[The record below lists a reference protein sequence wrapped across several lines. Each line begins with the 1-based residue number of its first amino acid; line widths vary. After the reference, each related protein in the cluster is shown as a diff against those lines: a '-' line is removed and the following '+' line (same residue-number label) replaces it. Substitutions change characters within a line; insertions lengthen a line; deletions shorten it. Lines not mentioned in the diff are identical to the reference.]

1 MRSLLAGLA
10 VACLSFLSSLPLAE
24 AHEQRTGPRGG
35 ALVDA
40 GSYHVELITRDK
52 AVEIFVSDAQ
62 DKPLPANGFKA
73 LAILAVSGKSVR
85 VTLEPA
91 PDGSKLIGAAAE
103 SLPARVKGAVQLT
116 GADGKTSTGRIN

>member
-1 MRSLLAGLA
+1 MRALIASLILIASLAG
-10 VACLSFLSSLPLAE
+10 VE

-40 GSYHVELITRDK
+40 GTYHVELVTRDK

-62 DKPLPANGFKA
+62 DKPLPATGFKA
-73 LAILAVSGKSVR
+73 LAILAVAGKSVR
-85 VTLEPA
+85 VTLEPS
-91 PDGSKLIGAAAE
+91 PDGAKLVGSAADP
-103 SLPARVKGAVQLT
+103 LPSRVKGAVQLT

>member
-1 MRSLLAGLA
+1 MRILLASLA
-10 VACLSFLSSLPLAE
+10 LATGITAAW

-40 GSYHVELITRDK
+40 GTYHVELVTRDK
-52 AVEIFVSDAQ
+52 AVEVFVSDAQ
-62 DKPLPANGFKA
+62 DKPLPATGFKA

-91 PDGSKLIGAAAE
+91 PDGSKLVGSAAE
-103 SLPARVKGAVQLT
+103 ALPARVKGAVQLT

>member
-1 MRSLLAGLA
+1 MRSLFASIALAT
-10 VACLSFLSSLPLAE
+10 SLVPAI
-24 AHEQRTGPRGG
+24 AHEQRVGPRGG

-40 GSYHVELITRDK
+40 GTYHVELVTRDK
-52 AVEIFVSDAQ
+52 AIEIFVSDAQ

>member
-1 MRSLLAGLA
+1 MRTFFASLVLALGLVSA
-10 VACLSFLSSLPLAE
+10 F

-40 GSYHVELITRDK
+40 GTYHVELLTRDK
-52 AVEIFVSDAQ
+52 VVEIFVSDQ
-62 DKPLPANGFKA
+62 NDKPLPAAGFKA
-73 LAILAVSGKSVR
+73 LAILAVAGKSVR

-91 PDGSKLIGAAAE
+91 PDGAKLVGSVPE
-103 SLPARVKGAVQLT
+103 PLPARVKGAVQLT